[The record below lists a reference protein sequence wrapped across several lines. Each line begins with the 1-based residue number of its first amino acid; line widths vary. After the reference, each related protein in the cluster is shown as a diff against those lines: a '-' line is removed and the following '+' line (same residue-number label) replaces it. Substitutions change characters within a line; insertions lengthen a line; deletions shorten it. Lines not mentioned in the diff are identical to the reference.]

1 MTMAGLFLFLIVV
14 IGLFFSEPMKV
25 MVKVKDAIENNQDQR
40 LGQKL

>member
-1 MTMAGLFLFLIVV
+1 MAGLFLFLIVV

>member
-1 MTMAGLFLFLIVV
+1 MAGLFLFLIVV

-25 MVKVKDAIENNQDQR
+25 MVKVKDAIENNQDQISR